1 MLNSYLY
8 DDFGLQFTI
17 SANSNLAHWGHESS
31 EKVIGIHSPG
41 IQSIAQCFYRVSF
54 EIFCVFMPLDVVMML
69 IAMEVVRNEYLF
81 CGL

>member
-1 MLNSYLY
+1 MTLGCN
-8 DDFGLQFTI
+8 LQFRQIVTL
-17 SANSNLAHWGHESS
+17 SAHWGHESS
-31 EKVIGIHSPG
+31 EKVIGIRSPG